1 MRRISFLF
9 WRVYTGSLLSYF
21 IVKGCERNISKSVG
35 KVFEEN
41 WKKSVPGNIWIYR
54 PPDAAQSFN
63 QSSNLRFS
71 QKSPCDYMMFDG
83 YHFFC
88 LELKSVAGKS
98 ISFEKEKKDKG
109 VIHLHQIEYLKSCMD
124 YTNMVSGLIVDFRG
138 TDNTWFLNIK
148 EWDNL
153 INSISKKSFNES
165 DLISYSHPILIS
177 KKKLKVNYKYDIDKF
192 IHDSILLE
200 VDNDI

>member
-1 MRRISFLF
+1 MEGIYWITALLF
-9 WRVYTGSLLSYF
+9 YC
-21 IVKGCERNISKSVG
+21 IKGCECNISKSVG

-41 WKKSVPGNIWIYR
+41 WKKSVPENIWIYR

-63 QSSNLRFS
+63 QSSKLRFS

-98 ISFEKEKKDKG
+98 ISFERTKNDKG
-109 VIHLHQIEYLKSCMD
+109 EIHYHQIEYLKSCLN
-124 YTNMVSGLIVDFRG
+124 YKNIIPGLIIDFRE

-148 EWDNL
+148 EWDDL

-177 KKKLKVNYKYDIDKF
+177 KKKLKVNYRYNIQQFIDDVTEMEE
-192 IHDSILLE
+192 H
-200 VDNDI
+200 